1 MKTQQSLVCLFFFF
15 AVAKQLLHILKTFF
29 PFSPFCPQE
38 AGRAHSLERDLAMLI
53 SKFKLPDLAL
63 PAAPVP
69 CTDKPSHGE
78 GSCPNQGFTPVIP
91 PDLGDQTE

>member
-1 MKTQQSLVCLFFFF
+1 
-15 AVAKQLLHILKTFF
+15 
-29 PFSPFCPQE
+29 
-38 AGRAHSLERDLAMLI
+38 MLI